1 MSESAASPSRR
12 PGASRPSRPSRGRRG
27 RGARVAASF
36 AVLLAVAGYVAMRYE
51 SGGGGTPRCVVGSGG
66 HTYTLSPEQASNAA
80 TISAVGTTRG
90 MPERAVTIAL
100 ATALQE
106 SALRNID
113 YGDRD
118 SLGLFQ
124 QRPSQG
130 WGTPEQIMDPVY
142 SAGIFYDRLAEV
154 PGYSRLPLT
163 VAAQRVQRSGFPQAY
178 AKHEP
183 DAALLAAA
191 LTGRSAA
198 SLTCAPIRGA
208 APGAPER
215 LRGELVRAFGAGV
228 LSGAPAGPGDGKGG
242 GAPGEPDAGG
252 TASGGGTGDGGAAS
266 GGTDGGG
273 TASGGTDGGEASS
286 GGTGPGSGSDS
297 DAGSAGTGTDGTA
310 AGGRTASARPGGG
323 AAGDGAAGAEGRTV
337 RLPVA
342 AGADS
347 SGPEGG
353 AAEAGSRRGWE
364 LAQWAVA
371 RADEL
376 DVVEVAYAGR
386 VWSVREAREG
396 WRPAGSSAGTG
407 EVVIR
412 VAE

>member
-1 MSESAASPSRR
+1 MSESAASSSRH
-12 PGASRPSRPSRGRRG
+12 PGASRPSRPSRARRG
-27 RGARVAASF
+27 RRARVAASF

-208 APGAPER
+208 APGDPER

-252 TASGGGTGDGGAAS
+252 TASGGGTDSGGAAA

-273 TASGGTDGGEASS
+273 TAAGGTGP
-286 GGTGPGSGSDS
+286 GPGSGSDP
-297 DAGSAGTGTDGTA
+297 DAGDAGTGTGGTA
-310 AGGRTASARPGGG
+310 GGGGTASARPGGG
-323 AAGDGAAGAEGRTV
+323 AAGDGASGAEGRTV
-337 RLPVA
+337 RLPVP

-396 WRPAGSSAGTG
+396 WRPAGSDAGTG

-412 VAE
+412 VAG